1 MRTVPVPEGEGIS
14 LPLSEI
20 SEGMPLQIMVATDNI
35 SLRSVFNLVHHDLL
49 LGDCLKEFWVC
60 LTCFDSPNVAIVGIC
75 GDSVAN
81 GHLAAVLATKC
92 PAEHE
97 DSVAI
102 LCS

>member
-1 MRTVPVPEGEGIS
+1 MFASFV
-14 LPLSEI
+14 
-20 SEGMPLQIMVATDNI
+20 
-35 SLRSVFNLVHHDLL
+35 L
-49 LGDCLKEFWVC
+49 LGYYLKKLWVC
-60 LTCFDSPNVAIVGIC
+60 LTCSDSLDVAIVGIC
-75 GDSVAN
+75 GYSVAN